1 MAHKHMKRCSLS
13 LAIRELQIK
22 TTMRYYFTSARM
34 ATILILKKIMIS
46 IGKDMEKLDY
56 SYTGEKVI

>member
-1 MAHKHMKRCSLS
+1 MAHKHMKICSPS

-22 TTMRYYFTSARM
+22 TTMRYHFTSTRM
-34 ATILILKKIMIS
+34 ATILFKKKIIIS

-56 SYTGEKVI
+56 SSTGEKVT